1 MEAIPDKDTYFRIGR
16 FVGSVD
22 KTMRQML
29 TSVVIDCWE
38 KWFIEALDAL
48 RVLHAHGLVHGCL
61 DLNAFRI
68 DEENTLRIGNLSVVR
83 KREDPLPME
92 AFRAQDLTYP
102 PEVLFRFGR
111 EEGYAFST
119 MFEALKE
126 KHSMFDLFPSFFPG
140 MLLRQNFEKAH
151 AKMDSSDSR
160 AADIWMLAN
169 TFFRV
174 YVDLLS
180 NPKMIRSAFYKEKHD
195 MFKEVLGFM
204 LHPIPSVR
212 PSAEAVLAEFG
223 YKWKEYAVLDET
235 DDEEEKEEEKQ
246 EVAASIDEKPVVS
259 VVEHVE
265 IPSIP
270 DPQPLPQRKPRLV
283 LTKALDRGGHNK
295 TRKNPRS

>member
-1 MEAIPDKDTYFRIGR
+1 MEAVPDKDTYFRTGR

-29 TSVVIDCWE
+29 TSVVVECWE
-38 KWFIEALDAL
+38 KWFIEALHAL
-48 RVLHAHGLVHGCL
+48 RVLHKHGLVHGCL

-83 KREDPLPME
+83 NQEDALPME

-151 AKMDSSDSR
+151 AKMDTCDPK
-160 AADIWMLAN
+160 AADICMLAN

-180 NPKMIRSAFYKEKHD
+180 NPKMIRSDFYKEKHD
-195 MFKEVLGFM
+195 MFKDVLGRM

-223 YKWKEYAVLDET
+223 YKWKDQT
-235 DDEEEKEEEKQ
+235 EEEDTSPT
-246 EVAASIDEKPVVS
+246 VEKPVEKPIEF
-259 VVEHVE
+259 VETVERVE

-270 DPQPLPQRKPRLV
+270 DPQPLPQKKPRLV
-283 LTKALDRGGHNK
+283 LAKALDRAGHNK
-295 TRKNPRS
+295 TRKNLRS